1 MMNLS
6 TVSNNKYFISSINL
20 IESYLKRIPTGNIN
34 YYYFDMDDSNL
45 NLIKNVY
52 TDKIKLIEV
61 EKVVEYAWEPGM
73 FFYKVWSLLHS
84 IKNNDSF
91 LYLDSGSEIIGDLS
105 ELQFFLKQQTRVF
118 VRQLQRD
125 RRNIQWTTKACFE
138 AMKMDEERYYNSP
151 HYHANIQAYLKT
163 EENIKF
169 VTEMYTYMLDKKVS
183 GPNNKLSYPEKNNHI
198 CKAHRS
204 DQSVLSILIEHYNWH
219 QKHPSE
225 TVHKYS
231 GLYLNTKDKVVHCH
245 RIQNRTTQIRF
256 SVLSKLLLNNLFK
269 YNLKILILLPV
280 VNPLACKPSRSYE
293 VFYKLEKTLKDIKAR
308 NKFSNLHM
316 FVNKKDQ
323 LS

>member
-20 IESYLKRIPTGNIN
+20 IESYLKRIPPGNIN
-34 YYYFDMDDSNL
+34 YYYFDMDENNL
-45 NLIKNVY
+45 NLIKDIY
-52 TDKIKLIEV
+52 ADKIKIIKV

-73 FFYKVWSLLHS
+73 FFYKAWSLLHS
-84 IKNNDSF
+84 IKNNNSF

-105 ELQFFLKQQTRVF
+105 ELQFLLKQQTRVF

-138 AMKMDEERYYNSP
+138 AMKMNEDRYYNSP

-169 VTEMYTYMLDKKVS
+169 INEMYTHMLDIKVS
-183 GPNNKLSYPEKNNHI
+183 GPNNKLPYPEKDNPI

-219 QKHPSE
+219 QKRPAE
-225 TVHKYS
+225 IEQKYS
-231 GLYLNTKDKVVHCH
+231 GLYLNTKNKVVHCH
-245 RIQNRTTQIRF
+245 RVQNRTKQIRL
-256 SVLSKLLLNNLFK
+256 SVLSKVLFKNLFK
-269 YNLKILILLPV
+269 YNLKVLILLPV
-280 VNPLACKPSRSYE
+280 VNSLACKPSRSYE
-293 VFYKLEKTLKDIKAR
+293 IFRKLEKTIKNMRAK
-308 NKFSNLHM
+308 NKS
-316 FVNKKDQ
+316 
-323 LS
+323 